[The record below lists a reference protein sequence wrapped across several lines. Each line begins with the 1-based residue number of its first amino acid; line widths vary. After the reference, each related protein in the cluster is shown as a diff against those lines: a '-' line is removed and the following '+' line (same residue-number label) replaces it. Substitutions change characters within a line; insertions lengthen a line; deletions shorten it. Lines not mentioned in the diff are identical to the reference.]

1 MRSRPRFIIALAA
14 AVITFATLSVFAK
27 PFYSYGRTHH
37 SCWYDQKDDHK
48 QSDSTKT
55 NY

>member
-27 PFYSYGRTHH
+27 PFYSYNRTYS
-37 SCWYDQKDDHK
+37 SCWYDHK
-48 QSDSTKT
+48 ENHEQSDSLKT